1 MDFVDD
7 RSAKAVAKGRT
18 DAATKARQEREKRRI
33 AQEQRGTAEQIAAQE
48 RAACKLQPTMR
59 KHIALLRSRGLQ
71 REEWDA
77 ALASAGATPLAG
89 QQLALCSWLLR
100 FFEPGHDD
108 ERLRAFSRVL
118 VACMEQ
124 EQHPL
129 MYVSLALNRQLALAW
144 VNSTR
149 RLLLTLCRLL
159 APGASAL
166 SAVLA
171 PDASLTASAN
181 AAAAKK
187 RLSAHFGPLLR
198 VLLLLCEP
206 DKWKLAAQL
215 GAAGAAGEGACKALL
230 PA

>member
-18 DAATKARQEREKRRI
+18 DAATKARHEREKRRI

-48 RAACKLQPTMR
+48 RAARKLQPTMR

-108 ERLRAFSRVL
+108 ERLRAFSRVT
-118 VACMEQ
+118 VDAR
-124 EQHPL
+124 
-129 MYVSLALNRQLALAW
+129 LA
-144 VNSTR
+144 
-149 RLLLTLCRLL
+149 
-159 APGASAL
+159 
-166 SAVLA
+166 
-171 PDASLTASAN
+171 
-181 AAAAKK
+181 
-187 RLSAHFGPLLR
+187 
-198 VLLLLCEP
+198 
-206 DKWKLAAQL
+206 
-215 GAAGAAGEGACKALL
+215 
-230 PA
+230 